1 MKRNL
6 VFAAAAA
13 LSCIV
18 SVASFSQSVGSVT
31 LSYQRNFARSS
42 LSTKL
47 DLLNDAAKVPDGDFG
62 PLYELALE
70 FCLQNADLLKED
82 PILLKIA
89 AVAARGVGEAG
100 LNRAVQNL
108 WRVFMAFRDSAT
120 RVAVLS
126 SLSALG
132 KGDGQV
138 VENINQYLG
147 NQNNVYRSGMAPDL
161 ETLSACIEALATLGD
176 GSSFPVLFSTMIA
189 GYPDNIAKQATEAL
203 RSIRGDYKKY
213 LIDVMKKNPSEEK
226 LAAFRAGTENAS
238 FNAAARGELAE
249 AALEITLSLY
259 PNNPNELA
267 AVEALRYAAVK
278 EISAQKWTRATPL
291 AIKHFYRVQTDYGK
305 ELATKARFIEAIEC
319 LGAMSNSE
327 AAQVLSL
334 QLGILNSEQER
345 TKTSDPDILFAVISA
360 LGDLGDKVAFDYL
373 LYIGYLPYPDDVKAA
388 AREALNRLKW

>member
-1 MKRNL
+1 M
-6 VFAAAAA
+6 
-13 LSCIV
+13 
-18 SVASFSQSVGSVT
+18 
-31 LSYQRNFARSS
+31 
-42 LSTKL
+42 
-47 DLLNDAAKVPDGDFG
+47 
-62 PLYELALE
+62 
-70 FCLQNADLLKED
+70 QNADLLKDD
-82 PILLKIA
+82 PALLELA
-89 AVAARGVGEAG
+89 AVAARGVGNAG
-100 LNRAVQNL
+100 LIRAVQPL
-108 WRVFMAFRDSAT
+108 WRVFMAYRDSTT

-138 VENINQYLG
+138 VENINQYLA

-161 ETLSACIEALATLGD
+161 DTLSACIEALAILGD
-176 GSSFPVLFSTMIA
+176 GSSFPVLFSSMIA
-189 GYPDNIAKQATEAL
+189 GYPDKIAKQATDAL

-213 LIDVMKKNPSEEK
+213 LIDVMKKNSSEEK
-226 LAAFRAGTENAS
+226 LAAFRAGKDNET

-259 PNNPNELA
+259 PANPGELA
-267 AVEALRYAAVK
+267 AVETLRYEAVK
-278 EISAQKWTRATPL
+278 ELTAQKWTRATSL

-305 ELATKARFIEAIEC
+305 ELASKVHFIEAIEC
-319 LGAMSNSE
+319 LGAMSSSE

-345 TKTSDPDILFAVISA
+345 TKTSDPDILFAVIAA
-360 LGDLGDKVAFDYL
+360 LGNLGDKVAFDYL